1 MGYKYY
7 NPNPSGNLVGDCVIR
22 AVSKALDRS
31 WEEVYV
37 KICLQGLMMHDMPSS
52 NSVWGSF
59 LYAQNFRRHAIPDM
73 CPDCYTVEEF
83 AADNQVG
90 TFVLW
95 KRSRHNCPLD
105 SRGGALGFRA
115 PSFSKDEEVDLCI
128 FRGKF

>member
-1 MGYKYY
+1 MYKYY

-59 LYAQNFRRHAIPDM
+59 LYAHNFRRHAIPDM

-90 TFVLW
+90 TFVLATGSHTVCVQDGDW
-95 KRSRHNCPLD
+95 YDAWD
-105 SRGGALGFRA
+105 SCAEIPAYFWTRG
-115 PSFSKDEEVDLCI
+115 E
-128 FRGKF
+128 

>member
-90 TFVLW
+90 TFVLATGSHTVCVQDGDW
-95 KRSRHNCPLD
+95 YDAWD
-105 SRGGALGFRA
+105 SCSEIPAYFWTRG
-115 PSFSKDEEVDLCI
+115 E
-128 FRGKF
+128 